1 LGHTTKITTDLPSS
15 GQHYLPHRGVIKE
28 TSDTT
33 KLRVVFDGSAL
44 STTGVSLNDTLH
56 TGPKLQDDLFEI
68 LLKFRSHQYVIT
80 GDIEKIYQL
89 ILWRNSNGE
98 VETYQLNIVTF
109 GLSAPHT

>member
-1 LGHTTKITTDLPSS
+1 
-15 GQHYLPHRGVIKE
+15 VIKE

-80 GDIEKIYQL
+80 GDIEKIYRQILVRPEDRKYQL